1 MIFKKISLFLDEALA
16 PTFYNGGLSLVNIFP
31 LFYYCIW
38 KDSVNKNT
46 FHNIRKLFNEKYGL
60 KNTYFVNSGRSA
72 LYLLLISLDRD
83 YRDEIIL
90 PSYTCV
96 VIPNAIRFAGY
107 KVVYC
112 DIEDQTYNI
121 DVNKLSDL
129 ISKKTKAIIHQYT
142 YGIPNNIDF
151 VKEICNNSNILF
163 IEDCAHALGSKYK
176 NMYTGTF
183 GDAAFFSLQKTKMVT
198 TYAGGILTVNNEN
211 INKYVK
217 KNFNNLTYI
226 DSLKE
231 KKMIYQII
239 NSYFKHHIII
249 KYFYKRIKRLVV
261 NNLSSISKKISY
273 YLIDPLKE
281 EKSAERNGDMSK
293 SYLEILPNKLLLILK
308 MQINNLDKDVE
319 RRNFYSEEIIQIM
332 SEIGLKIPDYDR
344 KIIYP
349 SWNRLPFQVKSREN
363 LILVLNKLQI
373 PYSLWFDNP
382 LYQSNEKTRL
392 LNNYNKELYPC
403 SKKVSEHII
412 NLTVSRSVNWYY
424 IKKLKKISDSFN

>member
-1 MIFKKISLFLDEALA
+1 MFEN
-16 PTFYNGGLSLVNIFP
+16 FY
-31 LFYYCIW
+31 
-38 KDSVNKNT
+38 
-46 FHNIRKLFNEKYGL
+46 
-60 KNTYFVNSGRSA
+60 
-72 LYLLLISLDRD
+72 D
-83 YRDEIIL
+83 Y
-90 PSYTCV
+90 
-96 VIPNAIRFAGY
+96 
-107 KVVYC
+107 
-112 DIEDQTYNI
+112 
-121 DVNKLSDL
+121 
-129 ISKKTKAIIHQYT
+129 KAIIDLSSIADQYNFNLNDYYRDNPKKIVLPLSLGLEFVEVISPKNIIINLDQYLVKKVPIQSQVFIST
-142 YGIPNNIDF
+142 EPGYVQVGNENFVPDSINIGGPQEIVNNIEF
-151 VKEICNNSNILF
+151 VREICKNSNILF

-281 EKSAERNGDMSK
+281 EKSAEINGDMSK

>member
-1 MIFKKISLFLDEALA
+1 MILKRISLFLDEALA
-16 PTFYNGGLSLVNIFP
+16 PTFYNGVLSLVDIFL

-38 KDSVNKNT
+38 KNSGNKNT
-46 FHNIRKLFNEKYGL
+46 FHDIRKLFNEKYGF
-60 KNTYFVNSGRSA
+60 KRTYFVNSGRSA

-112 DIEDQTYNI
+112 DIEEQTYNI
-121 DVNKLSDL
+121 DINKISDL

-142 YGIPNNIDF
+142 YGIPNNIDC
-151 VKEICNNSNILF
+151 VREICKSNNILF

-176 NMYTGTF
+176 KRYTGTF

-198 TYAGGILTVNNEN
+198 TYAGGILVVNNDN
-211 INKYVK
+211 INISVK
-217 KNFNNLTYI
+217 KNYNDLPFI
-226 DSLKE
+226 DGLKE
-231 KKMIYQII
+231 QKMIYQII

-261 NNLSSISKKISY
+261 NNFSSMSKKIDY
-273 YLIDPLKE
+273 YLIDPLE
-281 EKSAERNGDMSK
+281 EENCIEINGDMSK
-293 SYLEILPNKLLLILK
+293 SYLEKLPNKLLLILK
-308 MQINNLDKDVE
+308 IQINNLDKDVE
-319 RRNFYSEEIIQIM
+319 HRHLYSEEIIKIM
-332 SEIGLKIPDYDR
+332 SKIGLKNPDYDR

-349 SWNRLPFQVKSREN
+349 SWNRLPFQVNSRNKFINE
-363 LILVLNKLQI
+363 LNRLNI
-373 PYSLWFDNP
+373 PFSLWFDHP
-382 LYQSNEKTRL
+382 LFQSNEKTRL

-412 NLTVSRSVNWYY
+412 NLTVNRSANWYY

>member
-46 FHNIRKLFNEKYGL
+46 FHDIRKLFNEKYGL
-60 KNTYFVNSGRSA
+60 NNTYFVNSGRSA

-112 DIEDQTYNI
+112 DIEEQTYNI

-163 IEDCAHALGSKYK
+163 IEDCAHALGSEYK

-198 TYAGGILTVNNEN
+198 TYTGGILTVNNEN
-211 INKYVK
+211 INRSVK
-217 KNFNNLTYI
+217 KNFNDLAYI
-226 DSLKE
+226 DGLKE
-231 KKMIYQII
+231 KK
-239 NSYFKHHIII
+239 
-249 KYFYKRIKRLVV
+249 
-261 NNLSSISKKISY
+261 
-273 YLIDPLKE
+273 
-281 EKSAERNGDMSK
+281 
-293 SYLEILPNKLLLILK
+293 
-308 MQINNLDKDVE
+308 
-319 RRNFYSEEIIQIM
+319 
-332 SEIGLKIPDYDR
+332 
-344 KIIYP
+344 
-349 SWNRLPFQVKSREN
+349 
-363 LILVLNKLQI
+363 
-373 PYSLWFDNP
+373 
-382 LYQSNEKTRL
+382 
-392 LNNYNKELYPC
+392 
-403 SKKVSEHII
+403 
-412 NLTVSRSVNWYY
+412 
-424 IKKLKKISDSFN
+424 